1 LNHLFAF
8 IPPSLASRG
17 VAASSRASSTTSAH
31 FITHSRAIC
40 RVRSPMTVARRVV
53 AARANLELSRCERAP
68 RLHARA
74 RARRA
79 SRAARA
85 RSSSVGVAVARVARG
100 ARSRVRRA
108 VRRRAI
114 QTRRVSALQ
123 YGRGSLYIV

>member
-1 LNHLFAF
+1 
-8 IPPSLASRG
+8 
-17 VAASSRASSTTSAH
+17 
-31 FITHSRAIC
+31 
-40 RVRSPMTVARRVV
+40 MTVARRVV

-85 RSSSVGVAVARVARG
+85 RSSSVGVAVAVARG

>member
-85 RSSSVGVAVARVARG
+85 RSSSVGVAVARSRAARARACGAPSVVARFK
-100 ARSRVRRA
+100 RA
-108 VRRRAI
+108 VFQRFNTDA
-114 QTRRVSALQ
+114 VH
-123 YGRGSLYIV
+123 YI